1 MEIEEINEVLSRTAI
16 FNGLDSVQKTI
27 LAHTCHLKKYA
38 FGEKIIQEGEPGNG
52 LYIIV
57 AGKLKVFLPE
67 ISEQREEERL
77 SQVKLN
83 TLGAGNC
90 FGEYSLLDGHN
101 VSATIEA
108 LEKTS
113 ILKIE
118 KNDFQKI
125 MDDDPYI
132 ARTIY
137 YNLARL
143 YVSRLRKY
151 DQELDQFFIF

>member
-1 MEIEEINEVLSRTAI
+1 MEIEETSEVLSRTAI
-16 FNGLDSVQKTI
+16 FNGLDNVQKTI
-27 LAHTCHLKKYA
+27 LAQTCHLKNYF
-38 FGEKIIQEGEPGNG
+38 FGEKVIQEGEKGNG

-57 AGKLKVFLPE
+57 SGKLRVFLPE
-67 ISEQREEERL
+67 ISELREEERL

-83 TLGAGNC
+83 TLVAGNS
-90 FGEYSLLDGHN
+90 FGDYSLLDGYS

-113 ILKIE
+113 ILKID

-132 ARTIY
+132 ARTVY

-151 DQELDQFFIF
+151 DQELDQFFIY